1 MMFFLITEEINPKII
16 GSDFPQAW
24 KFTKEYKT
32 RCDDANGIYS
42 FFKRIQKN
50 ERPDFIPNL
59 GGLVLSG
66 RAKLTDIVS
75 TSVLPRLHMNDVAKN
90 VFSTCNLGDYEFY
103 KAQLYIKQ
111 RKIFTQI
118 LDYYYLC
125 PFTDIL
131 DNIYFPKTIFRHEI
145 NLVEKQN
152 VYVTGLS
159 SFSAYEE
166 YRQQNNK
173 GLIYPQTITLK
184 EGFDKTLDY
193 FIIPKLNIFYGIAS
207 EKLKTKIEE
216 NGITGIRFEP
226 IEIIFK

>member
-1 MMFFLITEEINPKII
+1 MYFIIKRENNSKII
-16 GSDFPQAW
+16 GTDFPQAW
-24 KFTKEYKT
+24 KFTKEYKKE
-32 RCDDANGIYS
+32 CDDANGIYS

-50 ERPDFIPNL
+50 ERPDFMPNL
-59 GGLVLSG
+59 GGTILSG

-75 TSVLPRLHMNDVAKN
+75 TAVLPRLLMNNNAKD
-90 VFSTCNLGDYEFY
+90 VFSACNLGDYEFY

-118 LDYYYLC
+118 LDYYLC

-131 DNIYFPKTIFRHEI
+131 DNIYFPETIFRHEI
-145 NLVEKQN
+145 NMVEKQN

-166 YRQQNNK
+166 YWQQNNK

-207 EKLKTKIEE
+207 EKLKTMIED
-216 NGITGIRFEP
+216 NGITGLRFEP